1 MRYGK
6 AKRKSIYSCWEKVKV
21 GLKTF
26 KVLENKDEDIFT
38 CSKCSFYDSDMCP
51 LMTKFFLGYCDH
63 IFRPDE
69 KEVYF
74 VECYE

>member
-1 MRYGK
+1 MEKLKENQFIPVGK
-6 AKRKSIYSCWEKVKV
+6 KVKV

-26 KVLENKDEDIFT
+26 KVLENKDEDTFT

-51 LMTKFFLGYCDH
+51 LMTKYFLGHCDH